1 MQGMR
6 RRLRCVLRRVQEVGL
21 IFFES
26 AASVPVAAR
35 RVGVWMVVLR
45 KRSTRYCGRSLRL
58 PLP

>member
-6 RRLRCVLRRVQEVGL
+6 RRLRGVLRRVQEVGL

-26 AASVPVAAR
+26 VASVPVAAR

-45 KRSTRYCGRSLRL
+45 KRSTRYCGRSL
-58 PLP
+58 